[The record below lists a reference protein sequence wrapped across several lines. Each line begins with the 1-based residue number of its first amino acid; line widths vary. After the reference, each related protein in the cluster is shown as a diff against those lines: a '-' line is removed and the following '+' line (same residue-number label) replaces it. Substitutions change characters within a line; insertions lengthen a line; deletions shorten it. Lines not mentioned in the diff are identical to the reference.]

1 MNKKNKLNTNNKKI
15 NNEQKQNNF
24 FQTKEVVGVVIITA
38 IVSFFIGL
46 SFKQKDNNQVLEYY
60 ETELLSNYRYILKNY
75 YKDINAENLA
85 SVAIKG
91 MIEYLDDPYADYI
104 DINDIDDFNILIHG
118 EYQGIGV
125 QITYN
130 DNYEPTISYVFPN
143 SPASKNGLKVGDV
156 IVEIGEEIV
165 TNKSLEEIR
174 DLVTNFGYMEFN
186 VTYKR
191 ESNTYQT
198 KLKKNKIVIESVESK
213 FYENGNKK
221 IGYLM
226 LDNFADNSYEQFNSD
241 LVRLENQNIDSL
253 IIDLRNNTGGQ
264 LYAVDNIVSLFINKN
279 KVIYQMKEQD
289 KITKYYSKQ
298 DNNRKYPIVV
308 LVNENSASA
317 SELMTAA
324 LKEVYGATII
334 GTKTYGKGTAQEIRT
349 LDNGEQYKFTTKEWL
364 TAKGNLIEGI
374 GIEPTIEIKQS
385 EKYYMEQ
392 NEENDTQ
399 LQYAIDFLCK

>member
-279 KVIYQMKEQD
+279 EVIYQMKEQD

-324 LKEVYGATII
+324 LKEVY
-334 GTKTYGKGTAQEIRT
+334 
-349 LDNGEQYKFTTKEWL
+349 
-364 TAKGNLIEGI
+364 
-374 GIEPTIEIKQS
+374 
-385 EKYYMEQ
+385 
-392 NEENDTQ
+392 
-399 LQYAIDFLCK
+399 